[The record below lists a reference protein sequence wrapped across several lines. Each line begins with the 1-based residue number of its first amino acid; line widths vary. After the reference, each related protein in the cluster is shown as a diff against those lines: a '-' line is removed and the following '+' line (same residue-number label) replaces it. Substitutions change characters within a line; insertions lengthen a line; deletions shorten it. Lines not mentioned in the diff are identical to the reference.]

1 MPHQQQE
8 IPACCRAPQTS
19 TRASLSVTSSGVLRS
34 ACCCFQNST
43 RTPVRRFPWQLHDS
57 TSDVLYV
64 STELYFN
71 CSCNLSVFCSWDMM
85 TFHIK
90 SHARSII
97 FCPSSDTNK
106 IPGRKLIASAKYQ
119 TVTTGMFHKALG
131 ILPGLFHGWSTT
143 RLLHEKKYPY
153 TVLYYSTEPLHYST
167 PNYYC
172 TVVYQV
178 LTVVLLLYCITVL
191 FCTDVYCFVLL
202 Y

>member
-1 MPHQQQE
+1 MRGSWCFTSDNKSCPLASV
-8 IPACCRAPQTS
+8 PLKTS

-143 RLLHEKKYPY
+143 RLFHNKNIRTL
-153 TVLYYSTEPLHYST
+153 ST
-167 PNYYC
+167 
-172 TVVYQV
+172 
-178 LTVVLLLYCITVL
+178 LLNHCITVL
-191 FCTDVYCFVLL
+191 ELL
-202 Y
+202 ILHCR